1 MFLHS
6 RPNRRRIERFLAA
19 QAERP
24 LSYGEVG
31 RSQGRPPAGYF
42 FDCER
47 GELGAGPAAWRA
59 ACQAL
64 ERWEMFRVGWATVA
78 PRRPPLEVDR
88 NVAVVIG
95 RLGLWTLNAARI
107 VYVVDEDDGRVAR
120 RGFAYGTLPDHVERG
135 EERFLVEWDRQ
146 TDRVAYEIRA
156 FSWPNH
162 WITYCGF
169 PVVRRFQ
176 AQFRRASIRAM
187 QRAVR
192 AELAS
197 HEPAAAL
204 YDSLSKG

>member
-1 MFLHS
+1 
-6 RPNRRRIERFLAA
+6 
-19 QAERP
+19 
-24 LSYGEVG
+24 
-31 RSQGRPPAGYF
+31 
-42 FDCER
+42 
-47 GELGAGPAAWRA
+47 
-59 ACQAL
+59 
-64 ERWEMFRVGWATVA
+64 MFRVGWATVA
-78 PRRPPLEVDR
+78 PRRPPLEVGR
-88 NVAVVIG
+88 EVAVVIG

-135 EERFLVEWDRQ
+135 EERFLVEWDRES
-146 TDRVAYEIRA
+146 DRVSYEIRA

-192 AELAS
+192 AKRSRTRSWRAAGFTPAGPGDLARPVMPTQTRVAAM
-197 HEPAAAL
+197 HPTPVPAGPPA
-204 YDSLSKG
+204 